1 MKRFVVAG
9 PAALALALAAACA
22 SAPVHPPTL
31 QVAGLKVGDMGLTGV
46 ALDVRF
52 RVRNPNEKA
61 IKIDRFEYELAVNGQ
76 RLGRGFEARPLQI
89 ESFEEAEIVSRFD
102 LNLLSLPGVVRSV
115 LSEKV
120 VAAHVE
126 GLFHVKG
133 RDPMPFASDAQVD
146 LAKN

>member
-1 MKRFVVAG
+1 MKRAVVVV
-9 PAALALALAAACA
+9 PAALALLLSACA
-22 SAPVHPPTL
+22 SAPIQPPTL

-52 RVRNPNEKA
+52 RVRNPNPNV

-76 RLGRGFEARPLQI
+76 RLGRGFEARPLKI
-89 ESFEEAEIVSRFD
+89 ESFQDAEVVSRFD
-102 LNLLSLPGVVRSV
+102 LNLLSLPGVVKSV
-115 LSEKV
+115 LGEKV

-146 LAKN
+146 LAKR